1 MSRSAVVVANG
12 HYWRKAAVRGAPRE
26 APFAASDEAP
36 AAPPIGADD
45 GDVSG
50 GAGGPAAVG
59 DADGAPAR

>member
-45 GDVSG
+45 GDVSD
-50 GAGGPAAVG
+50 GAGVPAAVREVG
-59 DADGAPAR
+59 GARAR